1 MKHYITFFVL
11 AAGLTAWMPVQS
23 EVKHLRFG
31 EGTPHDRTLVK
42 VSNDLWQPENFENGT
57 LIPTPYMKL
66 ADITLDGM
74 ENEPEWA
81 SVEEVTIPLEFG
93 STSQASIKALH
104 TDEDVYIRLRWAD
117 NSENREHHPWIWNAA
132 EERYIAGPQ
141 TEDSALLSFEVGCEW
156 NPSILA
162 GWQYDFDA
170 WHWKAARSD
179 PVGQAWDLMGTTA
192 PKDRGDRFT
201 PYQSRIKSLK
211 SWNIKFSD
219 RMETELSY
227 ANWDELDR
235 WYRFQAATPEIFLR
249 MAIDGTLR
257 YRDIEEGMQ
266 IPAPLT
272 PPQDEI
278 QTFPQFVPVKL
289 DDNAGEI
296 SAKGYWENGFW
307 TVEFRRA
314 RVTPAMNYSDVVFN
328 RLVQFS
334 VHIFDQ
340 VERVDESSESGR
352 LWLQFLPNSN
362 PLPGEEDQ
370 LIVKE

>member
-1 MKHYITFFVL
+1 MAKMNPEYREQQLNNIESAAEANTYRAFRDQLSDDWHVYHSITWIMRREADEARDGEIDFVVCHPDHGYITI
-11 AAGLTAWMPVQS
+11 
-23 EVKHLRFG
+23 EVKG
-31 EGTPHDRTLVK
+31 G
-42 VSNDLWQPENFENGT
+42 G
-57 LIPTPYMKL
+57 
-66 ADITLDGM
+66 
-74 ENEPEWA
+74 
-81 SVEEVTIPLEFG
+81 
-93 STSQASIKALH
+93 
-104 TDEDVYIRLRWAD
+104 
-117 NSENREHHPWIWNAA
+117 
-132 EERYIAGPQ
+132 
-141 TEDSALLSFEVGCEW
+141 VG
-156 NPSILA
+156 
-162 GWQYDFDA
+162 FDA
-170 WHWKAARSD
+170 HSGEWYSISRSGRKHDISD
-179 PVGQAWDLMGTTA
+179 PVGQAWDLMGTTS

-249 MAIDGTLR
+249 MALDGTLR

-266 IPAPLT
+266 IPAPAT
-272 PPQDEI
+272 PPQGEI

-296 SAKGYWENGFW
+296 GAKGYWENGFW

-370 LIVKE
+370 LLVKE